1 MAGIQTLLVDGYI
14 SQTFQSR
21 SAEQYCL
28 NLLKSTSVPP
38 HTPTFFPAR
47 EGYFFLLHSVPS
59 HIPTQHSSPP
69 GRWLLDRGVVNRGT
83 VVPQAMFSAHTAFDK
98 RQQVDLQ
105 LPIFFEG
112 SDGRLGIS
120 LEASAAGQCYALREA
135 SYPTQLGEKTTTNI
149 RIAWPGY
156 KEFKRPIQARD
167 ETSAH
172 NPINVALFAHQ
183 IGRTVDAFLQMREVD
198 HASSDER
205 REQWQIGPGGIRR
218 EDVVIIGAIN
228 DSAGSWMPI
237 MQLCRYVI

>member
-1 MAGIQTLLVDGYI
+1 
-14 SQTFQSR
+14 
-21 SAEQYCL
+21 
-28 NLLKSTSVPP
+28 
-38 HTPTFFPAR
+38 
-47 EGYFFLLHSVPS
+47 
-59 HIPTQHSSPP
+59 
-69 GRWLLDRGVVNRGT
+69 VNRGT
-83 VVPQAMFSAHTAFDK
+83 VVPQRLFSAHTSFDR

-149 RIAWPGY
+149 RIAVSVVLIFRRPCSVIDPICSRSQWPGY

-183 IGRTVDAFLQMREVD
+183 IGRTVDAFLQVCPTSASREAKNDVGILSFLRFLDARSGPCVFGRATRTMADRARGHPARRCCD
-198 HASSDER
+198 HWCHQRFRWKLDANHATQSLHYLIPATGLR
-205 REQWQIGPGGIRR
+205 
-218 EDVVIIGAIN
+218 
-228 DSAGSWMPI
+228 
-237 MQLCRYVI
+237 